1 MNKRKIIAIIVSVLV
16 FCTLVFMFY
25 LIAAESSRQRAIER
39 KLQIIPDFVF
49 YQLCGTPF
57 TQNCLSGQ
65 QPTLLIYFSSDCD
78 FCIHKIRNIAEHLY
92 DFENKQLLFISLE
105 SVEVIE
111 SFAENK
117 GLLHQPNIL
126 FLQDRSRIFPK
137 RFGVRVVPHTL
148 VYDKNGNLIA
158 RFSGQVLARTILREI
173 GE

>member
-1 MNKRKIIAIIVSVLV
+1 MNKRKIIAIIVSVLA
-16 FCTLVFMFY
+16 FCSLAFMFY
-25 LIAAESSRQRAIER
+25 HIIAESNRQRAIAE
-39 KLQIIPDFVF
+39 KLQTIPDFVF

-57 TQNCLSGQ
+57 TQDCLSGQ

-78 FCIHKIRNIAEHLY
+78 FCIHKTRSIAEHLY
-92 DFENKQLLFISLE
+92 GFADKQLLFISLE
-105 SVEVIE
+105 SVEVIA

-126 FLQDRSRIFPK
+126 FLQDRNRIFPE
-137 RFGVRVVPHTL
+137 RFGVRSVPHTL
-148 VYDKNGNLIA
+148 VYDKNGNLVT